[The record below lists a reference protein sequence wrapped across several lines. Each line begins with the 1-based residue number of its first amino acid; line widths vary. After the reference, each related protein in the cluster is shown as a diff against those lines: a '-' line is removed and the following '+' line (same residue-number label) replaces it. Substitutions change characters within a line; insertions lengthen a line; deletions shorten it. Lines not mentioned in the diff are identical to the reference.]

1 MEITAAAKVM
11 IYLRFL
17 LAIISLVAVYL
28 MIKFPT
34 VEAGLRINA
43 VLAISNPA
51 ILLLINL
58 VGVSGMANKM
68 DPSKLIFV
76 LLGAIFIMLGTSK

>member
-1 MEITAAAKVM
+1 MEPTAAAKVM

-28 MIKFPT
+28 MLKFPT

-43 VLAISNPA
+43 VLAVTNPA

-58 VGVSGMANKM
+58 VGVSGLANKM

-76 LLGAIFIMLGTSK
+76 LLGAVFIMLGTAK

>member
-1 MEITAAAKVM
+1 MEPTAAAKIMV
-11 IYLRFL
+11 YLRLL

-28 MIKFPT
+28 MLKYPT

-43 VLAISNPA
+43 VLSLTNPT

-58 VGVSGMANKM
+58 VGISGLAGKVSFM
-68 DPSKLIFV
+68 KLGFIIV
-76 LLGAIFIMLGTSK
+76 GAIFIMLGTMK